1 MPAVHRAGNL
11 RFVVFLDDHGPPH
24 VHVFRR
30 AARQSCCSAKPT
42 VGRHSS
48 EPGEWIALRRAMAE
62 TLAHRGELLPGVVCT
77 VPTARKRTEIMASGW
92 SKSEMDKEID
102 RALERGRRL
111 ARGEPR
117 AASARYDRRTRRM
130 VVELTNGCS
139 FVFPPR
145 ALQGMAR
152 ASDTALADVEIL
164 GQGHAL
170 HWPQLDADFTVPGL
184 LMGVFGTRA
193 WMASELARRAGQAK
207 SPAKA
212 AAARANGRKGGR
224 PRRKA
229 A

>member
-1 MPAVHRAGNL
+1 
-11 RFVVFLDDHGPPH
+11 
-24 VHVFRR
+24 
-30 AARQSCCSAKPT
+30 
-42 VGRHSS
+42 
-48 EPGEWIALRRAMAE
+48 MAN
-62 TLAHRGELLPGVVCT
+62 
-77 VPTARKRTEIMASGW
+77 GW
-92 SKSEMDKEID
+92 SKAEMDKEID
-102 RALERGRRL
+102 RARSTGRRL
-111 ARGEPR
+111 ERSEPR
-117 AASARYDRRTRRM
+117 AASVRYDKRTRRM
-130 VVELTNGCS
+130 VVELSNGCS

-152 ASDTALADVEIL
+152 ASEAALADVEIL

-170 HWPQLDADFTVPGL
+170 HWPRLDADFTVPGL

-193 WMASELARRAGQAK
+193 WMASELARRAGQSK

>member
-1 MPAVHRAGNL
+1 
-11 RFVVFLDDHGPPH
+11 
-24 VHVFRR
+24 
-30 AARQSCCSAKPT
+30 
-42 VGRHSS
+42 
-48 EPGEWIALRRAMAE
+48 MAN
-62 TLAHRGELLPGVVCT
+62 
-77 VPTARKRTEIMASGW
+77 GW
-92 SKSEMDKEID
+92 SKAGMDKEID
-102 RALERGRRL
+102 RALARGRRL
-111 ARGEPR
+111 ERSEPR

-145 ALQGMAR
+145 ALQGLGRAR
-152 ASDTALADVEIL
+152 EAALADVEIA
-164 GQGHAL
+164 GAGHAL

-193 WMASELARRAGQAK
+193 WMASKLARRAGQST